1 MLRDGAVRFSAN
13 PIREV
18 FDAAAQ
24 EYNFRLTCRGCGH
37 AEILNRYAVWWL
49 FREKRWRDP
58 ITDVLPPRFRCGKC
72 GCKTLGLALVQKDP
86 TTHALS
92 VPAAAEQEWK
102 RELRRRR

>member
-1 MLRDGAVRFSAN
+1 MSSGGAVRFTAN

-24 EYNFRLTCRGCGH
+24 GYNFRLTCCSCGH
-37 AEILNRYAVWWL
+37 AETLNRFAIWWL
-49 FREKRWRDP
+49 FREKRWRDL
-58 ITDVLPPRFRCGKC
+58 ITDVPERFRCGKC
-72 GCKTLGLALVQKDP
+72 RGKRLDLFLVQEEP